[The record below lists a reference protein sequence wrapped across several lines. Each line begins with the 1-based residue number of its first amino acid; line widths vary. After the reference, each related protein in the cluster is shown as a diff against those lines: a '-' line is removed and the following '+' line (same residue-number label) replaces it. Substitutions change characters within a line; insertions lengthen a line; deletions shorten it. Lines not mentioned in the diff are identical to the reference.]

1 MLKETE
7 FKASMSDLNCEPV
20 LYFIIAS
27 ETKNLLV
34 SVPELSILPNVIA
47 IVTESS
53 VGETVAVMPE
63 PDENF
68 KVCPVEI
75 VACVDASSPITK
87 VELEFAIC

>member
-1 MLKETE
+1 MVEPSPVYFLLLKETE

-20 LYFIIAS
+20 LYFMVPPS

-75 VACVDASSPITK
+75 VA
-87 VELEFAIC
+87 